1 MYYGETLKK
10 YRVLPSEDR
19 MEQFVAIIA
28 SVEDAESSEALRDM
42 LKDGF
47 RPEASGFY
55 QYSLETD
62 TPELVTLVGR
72 GYFFENGWSLDD
84 TVSWIGPASEV
95 RDAKD

>member
-28 SVEDAESSEALRDM
+28 SMEDVESSEELRDM

-47 RPEASGFY
+47 R
-55 QYSLETD
+55 L
-62 TPELVTLVGR
+62 R
-72 GYFFENGWSLDD
+72 N
-84 TVSWIGPASEV
+84 PASTSSLL
-95 RDAKD
+95 RLTLRNL